1 MSKYSN
7 RVSFPESVTYTFEY
21 QKEHFWRCR
30 YTSSDGT
37 SLYYRILLPLEV
49 KPVSIKPERIAGNNN
64 LYAIGCYQTVSG
76 AKYPFTEVDV
86 VYEHI
91 NNDIDA
97 SDWGEHILDLLG
109 EEILHRQDY
118 YSVSG
123 RYADFLTRGYIGGKT
138 VISRARVFKNYDFEH
153 NGANVIMVKAGCDE
167 DDYKLVAEDLF
178 HCVKFFTLIN
188 DSKWHL
194 AEELKSINLDMPANY
209 SFYYPASWLYSERY
223 NNERMS
229 YYSLSLKEES
239 RFHGVIDGYFL
250 YHDAEINKEQ
260 ICNLIVSSL
269 KENNFSDIK
278 DIALKESKNIF
289 NKNITELWTANIK
302 VNSPRKME
310 GVLVIFAGRVQE
322 SWFCIIGS
330 LIPREKSFEAWA
342 AGKRAID
349 IILNSLNNYDLEYE
363 DQFYAG
369 HNKIS

>member
-1 MSKYSN
+1 
-7 RVSFPESVTYTFEY
+7 
-21 QKEHFWRCR
+21 
-30 YTSSDGT
+30 
-37 SLYYRILLPLEV
+37 
-49 KPVSIKPERIAGNNN
+49 
-64 LYAIGCYQTVSG
+64 
-76 AKYPFTEVDV
+76 
-86 VYEHI
+86 
-91 NNDIDA
+91 
-97 SDWGEHILDLLG
+97 
-109 EEILHRQDY
+109 
-118 YSVSG
+118 
-123 RYADFLTRGYIGGKT
+123 
-138 VISRARVFKNYDFEH
+138 
-153 NGANVIMVKAGCDE
+153 MVKACCDE

-209 SFYYPASWLYSERY
+209 CFYYPASWLYSERY

-229 YYSLSLKEES
+229 YYSSSLKEES
-239 RFHGVIDGYFL
+239 RFHGIIDGYFL

-260 ICNLIVSSL
+260 SCNLIVSSL
-269 KENNFSDIK
+269 NENNFSDIQ

-310 GVLVIFAGRVQE
+310 GALVIFAGRVQE

-342 AGKRAID
+342 EGKRAID